1 MGSTKANVSNGRG
14 RHPTVVDL
22 LNCRDAEFAKL
33 LDDYIEVSLA
43 LQFSETR
50 IVPLGA
56 ARELELKCK
65 RSVLRSDLSYFLT
78 GMSKACV

>member
-1 MGSTKANVSNGRG
+1 MGSIKAKVSSGRG

-22 LNCRDAEFAKL
+22 LNGRDTEFVKL

-43 LQFSETR
+43 LQLSETHV
-50 IVPLGA
+50 VPLGA
-56 ARELELKCK
+56 PRELELRCK